1 MKKFY
6 IFIIMSLILVGS
18 GALSVLYIKYSKEK
32 TLTHQ
37 EELWNKDKQELQ
49 KELDE
54 IFAQID
60 ELKQQKS
67 ESDIPELE
75 PQALIARL
83 RKMKDWSEICG
94 DQTVLNPTLK
104 KQIHDQLEEAFF
116 IFQCLEN
123 KGGKSLN
130 TIREYLAS
138 GHNITLYKYSSKKSS
153 NSNQSPFS
161 IYKLKKI
168 DNQIKSVPETS
179 RLGMLYVLGNI
190 RTSAALNLLCQT
202 MQNSTDLKEITCAGD
217 ILLNMNKKIYSQ
229 PILDIY
235 KMIFPNLDRNDQNIL
250 LTHIKK
256 VSENDFKE
264 ILQSLALYDENGKL
278 AMDILCLRIENLGEM
293 AIPDAYNAF
302 NRANA
307 DFKEKLNILNAV
319 EKFIGSNRQA
329 NSMFISLM
337 NNMEGNDKDFIGGY
351 IVRIIA
357 SDSKEE
363 EKQRQFLNL
372 LNRLS
377 IKQDDQSEFAE
388 NVELA
393 KSTLTYRI
401 KEGWDLVMLPSYEQ
415 EKKRRDAAIT
425 FMERYN
431 MDGKMLQ
438 EFKNAW

>member
-1 MKKFY
+1 
-6 IFIIMSLILVGS
+6 
-18 GALSVLYIKYSKEK
+18 
-32 TLTHQ
+32 
-37 EELWNKDKQELQ
+37 
-49 KELDE
+49 
-54 IFAQID
+54 
-60 ELKQQKS
+60 
-67 ESDIPELE
+67 
-75 PQALIARL
+75 
-83 RKMKDWSEICG
+83 
-94 DQTVLNPTLK
+94 
-104 KQIHDQLEEAFF
+104 
-116 IFQCLEN
+116 
-123 KGGKSLN
+123 
-130 TIREYLAS
+130 
-138 GHNITLYKYSSKKSS
+138 
-153 NSNQSPFS
+153 
-161 IYKLKKI
+161 
-168 DNQIKSVPETS
+168 
-179 RLGMLYVLGNI
+179 MLYVLGNI
-190 RTSAALNLLCQT
+190 RTSAALNFLCQT